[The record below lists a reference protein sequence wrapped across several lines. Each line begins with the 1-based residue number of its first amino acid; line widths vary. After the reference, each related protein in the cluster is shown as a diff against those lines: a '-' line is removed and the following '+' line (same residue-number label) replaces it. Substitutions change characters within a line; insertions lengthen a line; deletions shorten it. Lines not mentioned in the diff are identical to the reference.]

1 MSLISVAFASI
12 RRSRVLPAARTLAFA
27 IPVAAA
33 IGALGGARPAEAVT
47 PTQRERLE
55 APVKAVADQ
64 RLTVDTPQGSA
75 ILPVYADHPVD
86 KAAPDVT
93 RVFIVIHGTLRNAD
107 AYYASGLKVVGK
119 AGAAGRGTMVVAPQ
133 FLTRA
138 DTRAFSLPA
147 PTLAWTQEGWK
158 GGEPARQ
165 PAPISSFTAL
175 DALLAHFAD
184 RGLYPALSTVVV
196 IGHSAG
202 AQLLQRYAVAGHEGD
217 ALERAGIAVRYVV
230 ANPSSYLYFDDERPD
245 GQAIADGTC
254 PSATQWKYGLKSA
267 PPYVASQDVR
277 DLETRYV
284 ARHVVYLLGQA
295 DTNPYTHF
303 IDRSCAAMAQGPYRL
318 ARGLAYFD
326 YLKKRHPDDLAQQVV
341 YAPQQEV
348 ERRRVGQPSVGD
360 LLVHRADH
368 RLRPQQRARADRG
381 ERLVQ
386 LRLRPR
392 TTDRTRRGAE
402 REHRLPRQRRLAIG
416 PRCPV
421 ERVLQDARHA
431 VIILGRRD
439 DDRRA
444 RDRPPAVA
452 EPRRRPDQGAR
463 A

>member
-27 IPVAAA
+27 IPFAAA
-33 IGALGGARPAEAVT
+33 IGVLGGARPAEAVT

-75 ILPVYADHPVD
+75 MLPVYADHPVD

-107 AYYASGLKVVGK
+107 AYYASGLKVVEK
-119 AGAAGRGTMVVAPQ
+119 AGAAGQGTMVVAPQ

-341 YAPQQEV
+341 EVPGVGHDGFGMFTSACGLAVLFGQALPQ
-348 ERRRVGQPSVGD
+348 S
-360 LLVHRADH
+360 
-368 RLRPQQRARADRG
+368 
-381 ERLVQ
+381 
-386 LRLRPR
+386 
-392 TTDRTRRGAE
+392 
-402 REHRLPRQRRLAIG
+402 
-416 PRCPV
+416 CPV
-421 ERVLQDARHA
+421 VAGTASDM
-431 VIILGRRD
+431 
-439 DDRRA
+439 RA
-444 RDRPPAVA
+444 ATSFGT
-452 EPRRRPDQGAR
+452 PRLTAWRWSK
-463 A
+463 

>member
-12 RRSRVLPAARTLAFA
+12 RHARVLPAARFLSFA
-27 IPVAAA
+27 IPLAAA
-33 IGALGGARPAEAVT
+33 IGVLGGAYRAEAAT

-55 APVKAVADQ
+55 APVKAIADQ

-75 ILPVYADHPVD
+75 MLPVYADHPVD
-86 KAAPDVT
+86 QAAPDVT

-107 AYYASGLKVVGK
+107 GYYASGRKVVEK
-119 AGAAGRGTMVVAPQ
+119 AGAAGNGTMVVAPQ

-147 PTLAWTQEGWK
+147 STLAWTQEGWK

-165 PAPISSFTAL
+165 PGPVSSFAAL

-184 RGLYPALSTVVV
+184 RGLYPSLTTVVV

-202 AQLLQRYAVAGHEGD
+202 AQLLQRYAVAGREGD
-217 ALERAGIAVRYVV
+217 ALARAGIAVRYVV
-230 ANPSSYLYFDDERPD
+230 ANPSSYLYFDDERPNAD
-245 GQAIADGTC
+245 AIADGTC
-254 PSATQWKYGLKSA
+254 PRATEWKYGLKSA

-277 DLETRYV
+277 ELETRYV

-341 YAPQQEV
+341 EVPGVGHDGLGMLTSACGLAALFGQALPQ
-348 ERRRVGQPSVGD
+348 S
-360 LLVHRADH
+360 
-368 RLRPQQRARADRG
+368 
-381 ERLVQ
+381 
-386 LRLRPR
+386 
-392 TTDRTRRGAE
+392 
-402 REHRLPRQRRLAIG
+402 
-416 PRCPV
+416 CPV
-421 ERVLQDARHA
+421 VAGTAADLQAPDETRSIRKMQESAR
-431 VIILGRRD
+431 
-439 DDRRA
+439 
-444 RDRPPAVA
+444 
-452 EPRRRPDQGAR
+452 
-463 A
+463 